1 MSQFEAIP
9 QELRQRP
16 QWLVWRF
23 EPNPNP
29 AKQKPL
35 KVPYWVNGKR
45 RRGVQGDQADRSGL
59 VTLDVALAKLAASN
73 GHFTGIG
80 FAFLPGDGLIG
91 VDIDKCIDPET
102 GEVSDLA
109 MQTIAGCD
117 SYTEYSPSGT
127 GVHIIVAGATT
138 TFKSNDI
145 GLEVFCSSQFFT
157 FTGRQFAGSPD
168 TINAVSEAELDRLRV
183 LVRGARP
190 AATPVRANKTAVPL
204 PPGASD
210 SRDLRARL
218 DAALAHISPE
228 GYHTWIRVGMALY
241 SALGEDGFR
250 VWDYWSSRAENYDGP
265 EALKKRWASFGGR
278 GVVITEATI
287 FKMGIDSGWKPPR
300 SVLPPPIKPGSLS
313 PRPPSGSEAVG
324 SSDAPPPPAGSDGG
338 LISAGPAPRGEELI
352 QAGAKA
358 PENDDQVVE
367 AAVGDAADSLAVAV
381 DSMVVPY
388 GYPLAADDD
397 QPAGL
402 DDIPFGESAPLFAG
416 GEGEQPR
423 KEKPKKVYDD
433 AHWRAV
439 DDVLENFVL
448 IYGEDLVWDR
458 RQRMLMKLS
467 AMRTIVQNSDVMKFW
482 SGPARN
488 WVLKKNIVFD
498 PTETP
503 SPEPSGPTATL
514 NLFSGWKMKPKQ
526 GNCLKI
532 QTLLMHLVDGN
543 EDMYEWIARWLAYPL
558 RNPGAKME
566 TSIIMHGD
574 EGSGKNF
581 FFEKVV
587 KAIYGEYGYV
597 IGNAQLEANFND
609 WASMKLF
616 MVADEVVTR
625 AELKQMKGKLKYL
638 ISGDSVIINPKGL
651 PEHSERNQM
660 NFVFLSNELVPLALD
675 KTDRRYLVI
684 WTPPALA
691 REFYVEVAQEI
702 ADGGIEAFYHYLMHE
717 LDMGDF
723 NEHTKPIY
731 NDAKDRLI
739 EKSLAPAERFYR
751 EWANGLLPLPFH
763 TVGVQQ
769 LYDAFQ
775 VWCGRSGESRYT
787 TMTTFSPQ
795 VERYAG
801 QALRKHAVKYEYGHV
816 VKQRTVFLVGEQPE
830 GKATIRDWAEDACA
844 SFEQAFQKYRRRDYI
859 GDVES

>member
-1 MSQFEAIP
+1 MPDFDAIP
-9 QELRQRP
+9 QELRERP

-29 AKQKPL
+29 AKKKQL
-35 KVPYWVNGKR
+35 KVPYWMNGKR

-73 GHFTGIG
+73 GTYTGIG

-109 MQTIAGCD
+109 MQTIAGCN

-190 AATPVRANKTAVPL
+190 AATPARANTSAPL
-204 PPGASD
+204 PPGAS
-210 SRDLRARL
+210 DLRARL
-218 DAALAHISPE
+218 DAALAYISPE
-228 GYHTWIRVGMALY
+228 GHDQWIRVGMALY
-241 SALGEDGFR
+241 SALGENGFR
-250 VWDYWSSRAENYDGP
+250 VWDYWSSRADNYGG
-265 EALKKRWASFGGR
+265 EEELKKRWASFGKR
-278 GVVITEATI
+278 GVNITEATI
-287 FKMGIDSGWKPPR
+287 FKMGIDGGWKPPR
-300 SVLPPPIKPGSLS
+300 SVLPPPIKSGSLS

-324 SSDAPPPPAGSDGG
+324 SAVAPPPPAGSDGG
-338 LISAGPAPRGEELI
+338 QISAGPAPRGEELI

-367 AAVGDAADSLAVAV
+367 AAVGGAADAFTAAV
-381 DSMVVPY
+381 DSIVASY
-388 GYPLAADDD
+388 DDPLADDD
-397 QPAGL
+397 SQPAGL

-416 GEGEQPR
+416 GEGAGTVAK
-423 KEKPKKVYDD
+423 KEKPKKVYG
-433 AHWRAV
+433 AEHWAAV
-439 DDVLENFVL
+439 EDVLDNFIL
-448 IYGEDLVWDR
+448 IYGEDLVWDCR
-458 RQRMLMKLS
+458 HRKLMKLS
-467 AMRTIVQNSDVMKFW
+467 AMRIIVQNNDVMKFW
-482 SGPARN
+482 GGEARK
-488 WVLKKNIVFD
+488 WVLKENIVFD

-503 SPEPSGPTATL
+503 SPARSGPTATV
-514 NLFSGWKMKPKQ
+514 NLFNGWHMEPKQ
-526 GNCLKI
+526 GSCTQIKG
-532 QTLLMHLVDGN
+532 LLAHLCDGN
-543 EDMYEWIARWLAYPL
+543 DDLYEWISRWLAYPL

-581 FFEKVV
+581 FFEKVI
-587 KAIYGEYGYV
+587 KAIYGKYGYV
-597 IGNAQLEANFND
+597 IGNQQLEAPFND

-616 MVADEVVTR
+616 LVADEVVTR

-638 ISGDSVIINPKGL
+638 VSGDTIIINPKGL

-660 NFVFLSNELVPLALD
+660 NFVFLSNELQPLALD
-675 KTDRRYLVI
+675 KTDRRYLVV
-684 WTPPALA
+684 WTPPAMDK
-691 REFYVEVAQEI
+691 EFYVSVANEI
-702 ADGGIEAFYHYLMHE
+702 DAGGIEAFYYYLMYE

-731 NDAKDRLI
+731 NQAKDSLI

-751 EWANGLLPLPFH
+751 EWSTGLLPLPFI
-763 TVGVQQ
+763 TVGVTQ
-769 LYDAFQ
+769 LYEAFQ
-775 VWCGRSGESRYT
+775 TWCNRSGESRYT
-787 TMTTFSPQ
+787 TQTMFSPS

-801 QALRKHAVKYEYGHV
+801 AVLKKQPIKYEYGSV
-816 VKQRTVFLVGEQPE
+816 VKQRIVFLVGDQPE
-830 GKATIRDWAEDACA
+830 GKNLREWAESACA
-844 SFEQAFQKYRRRDYI
+844 LFESSLKSYKNRGFV
-859 GDVES
+859 DVEG